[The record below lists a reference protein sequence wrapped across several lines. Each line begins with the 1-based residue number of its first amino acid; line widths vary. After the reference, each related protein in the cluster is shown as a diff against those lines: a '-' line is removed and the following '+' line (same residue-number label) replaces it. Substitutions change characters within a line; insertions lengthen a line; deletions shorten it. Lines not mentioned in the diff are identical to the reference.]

1 MELPLELGIWVA
13 EMLQTVGYNQKLNTL
28 KPIRESYEESFG
40 DFEEML
46 ESEVWE
52 ILREHGLL
60 VF

>member
-1 MELPLELGIWVA
+1 MELPLELGEWVA
-13 EMLQTVGYNQKLNTL
+13 EMLGKVGYEQNLQTL
-28 KPIRESYEESFG
+28 KPIRESYESVLG
-40 DFEEML
+40 DFDELL